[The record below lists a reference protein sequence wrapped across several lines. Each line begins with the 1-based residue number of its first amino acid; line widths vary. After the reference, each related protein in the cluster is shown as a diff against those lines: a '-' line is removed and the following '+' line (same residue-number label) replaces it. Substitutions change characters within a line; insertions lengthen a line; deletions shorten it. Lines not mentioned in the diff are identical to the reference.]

1 MRKTG
6 KHAKNRAPEATH
18 QGATQPGRPE
28 IWHGLAVLGGTAV
41 PHGTA
46 RPCHLARPCH
56 MARPARAMW
65 HARAT
70 PAGSGFSAF

>member
-6 KHAKNRAPEATH
+6 ENAENRAPGAKH
-18 QGATQPGRPE
+18 HGATQPGRPE
-28 IWHGLAVLGGTAV
+28 FWHGLAVLGGTAV

-46 RPCHLARPCH
+46 RPCHLARPD
-56 MARPARAMW
+56 RAMW

>member
-6 KHAKNRAPEATH
+6 KHAKNQAPEATH

-46 RPCHLARPCH
+46 SPCHVARPCH
-56 MARPARAMW
+56 ACW
-65 HARAT
+65 V
-70 PAGSGFSAF
+70 GIFGFLSPFLLPF